1 MEDWKMKK
9 RNFDRTNVYREVEKL
24 PAGGYV
30 IKILNAKEEEYDW
43 GSRLAI
49 AFDIE
54 EGEYKGFYNRNF
66 QNQTTEDK
74 KWKGVFRLNIPKED
88 GSEQDEW
95 TQKKFNTTIVAI
107 EDSNN
112 GYFWNWDEATLKGK
126 VVGALFNNKE
136 FEFNGKHGFF
146 TNCHS
151 FVNAET
157 IRSGNFKIPN
167 DTLLRGSSNAPKTD
181 ASGFMSIPDGI
192 DEELPF

>member
-1 MEDWKMKK
+1 MKK

-30 IKILNAKEEEYDW
+30 IRILNAKEEEYDW
-43 GSRLAI
+43 GSILAI

-74 KWKGVFRLNIPKED
+74 KWKGVFRLNIPKDD
-88 GSEQDEW
+88 GSEKDAW
-95 TQKKFNTTIVAI
+95 TQKRFNTTIVNI
-107 EDSNN
+107 EDSNP
-112 GYFWNWDEATLKGK
+112 GYFFDWDEAKLKGK
-126 VVGALFNNKE
+126 IVGALFNNKE
-136 FEFNGKHGFF
+136 YLFNGKTGFF

-151 FVNAET
+151 FVTAET
-157 IRSGNFKIPN
+157 IRSGKFTVPA
-167 DTLLRGSSNAPKTD
+167 DTLLKSRPATAAPVD
-181 ASGFMSIPDGI
+181 ANGFMSIPDGV